1 MASRWRLDHWLNAL
15 TGLGSVR
22 DKVQQYV
29 FQRAGRVDD
38 ETLEAMYDE
47 DDMASRIADS
57 VPEHMMRRS
66 FGLECEEIPDLG
78 EKVHE
83 YLEALE
89 GEDAITDAMVW
100 ERVFG
105 GGVVVIGVDDG
116 QDVSLPLDESGIE
129 SIRFLNVL
137 DRRDCVPIYWYSDPQ
152 KPKYGRPEVYR
163 VTYLIQGI
171 ADPRRNKPVHQTM
184 TLEVHESRMLV
195 FRGGRATVRNR
206 FRYNGWGAPLLSK
219 LKGPLRGFH
228 GNWQAVENLMQD
240 ASQGVYKVKGFFDA
254 ITAKKL
260 DQLEYRMQMIDMARS
275 VARAIIVDADGEE
288 FERKDTTMSGLPE
301 LIDRTGT
308 RLASAARMP
317 GTVLH
322 GISPAGLNA
331 TGASDIR
338 NWYDELEAQRGRR
351 LAPKVRYLVRL
362 VLLAK
367 DGPTQGRLVRFKVTF
382 PSLWQE
388 TKDEGAQ
395 VLLNK
400 INALVAAVQGQ
411 IITPEEAAIKLATD
425 GDLDLDVDARVAA
438 IEEFNKKL
446 SEAQNNIKPAPL
458 LNDNPKTPGGDE
470 DNEDD
475 EDDGGGGEKPN

>member
-57 VPEHMMRRS
+57 VPEHMMRRG
-66 FGLECEEIPDLG
+66 FEIECDELPDLN
-78 EKVHE
+78 EQVHD
-83 YLEALE
+83 YIEALE
-89 GEDAITDAMVW
+89 GEEAVTDALVW

-105 GGVVVIGVDDG
+105 GGVVVIGADDG
-116 QDVSLPLDESGIE
+116 NDVSLPLDEDNVE
-129 SIRFLNVL
+129 SVRFLNVL
-137 DRRDCVPIYWYSDPQ
+137 DRRDCVPIYWYSDPT

-171 ADPRRNKPVHQTM
+171 ADPRRSKPTQQTM
-184 TLEVHESRMLV
+184 SLEVHESRMLV
-195 FRGGRATVRNR
+195 FRGGRSTVRSR

-228 GNWQAVENLMQD
+228 GNWQSVENLMQD
-240 ASQGVYKVKGFFDA
+240 ASQGVYKVKGFFEA
-254 ITAKKL
+254 ISGKKGAE
-260 DQLEYRMQMIDMARS
+260 LEYRMQMIDMARS
-275 VARAIIVDADGEE
+275 VARAVIVDADGEE

-331 TGASDIR
+331 TGASDLR
-338 NWYDELEAQRGRR
+338 NWYDELEAQRRSKLLPRMRR
-351 LAPKVRYLVRL
+351 LVDL

-367 DGPTQGRLVRFKVTF
+367 DGPTQGRKVEYKLVF
-382 PSLWQE
+382 PSMWQE
-388 TKDEGAQ
+388 TESEKAQTALAMTQSDTALITAQ
-395 VLLNK
+395 VT
-400 INALVAAVQGQ
+400 
-411 IITPEEAAIKLATD
+411 TPEEVAIRRADELGIDTGSREKALEEYQKALGSGVDPLGPNPIVPPATD
-425 GDLDLDVDARVAA
+425 P
-438 IEEFNKKL
+438 
-446 SEAQNNIKPAPL
+446 SKPATDP
-458 LNDNPKTPGGDE
+458 DKGGPPKPF
-470 DNEDD
+470 N
-475 EDDGGGGEKPN
+475 